1 MKKYKFSS
9 ISEINVT
16 SLVDV
21 TMVLLIIFMITA
33 PLLRSGIEVD
43 LPRAQA
49 GPLQQNESVIVS
61 VTREGLFYLNG
72 ESIPEADFNR
82 RLLQEYEASGQKP
95 VLLQADQQLP
105 YGQVIQV
112 MDRMKNVGIT
122 NLGLVVETKEKK

>member
-1 MKKYKFSS
+1 MKKHKFSS

-21 TMVLLIIFMITA
+21 TKVLLIIFMITA

-43 LPRAQA
+43 LPRAQVE
-49 GPLQQNESVIVS
+49 PLPENEGIIVS
-61 VTREGLFYLNG
+61 INQAGQLYLNG
-72 ESIPEADFNR
+72 DRVQEVDFNS
-82 RLLQEYEASGQKP
+82 RLLQEYETSGRKT
-95 VLLQADQQLP
+95 VLLQADQQIP

-112 MDRMKNVGIT
+112 MDRIKRVGIT